1 MGSSRL
7 AAYSFWYGFYGN
19 ILRIKLFNLKIN
31 DMKNRDKILLG
42 ILGAAAAGVAVG
54 LLFYTEEGKKT
65 RKKMK
70 NTANDWADS
79 FGSLVA
85 SGKENLSHFSDKAL
99 KQAKQGFK
107 KAKNKAEDAYAEVAD
122 NLQSKFS

>member
-1 MGSSRL
+1 
-7 AAYSFWYGFYGN
+7 
-19 ILRIKLFNLKIN
+19 
-31 DMKNRDKILLG
+31 MKNRDKILLG

-54 LLFYTEEGKKT
+54 LLFYTDEGKKT

-70 NTANDWADS
+70 NAANDWADS
-79 FGSLVA
+79 FGSLIA

-107 KAKNKAEDAYAEVAD
+107 KIKSKAEDAYSEISDEHKA
-122 NLQSKFS
+122 N

>member
-1 MGSSRL
+1 ML
-7 AAYSFWYGFYGN
+7 FWYGFYSN

-31 DMKNRDKILLG
+31 VMKNRDKILLG

-79 FGSLVA
+79 FGSLMA
-85 SGKENLSHFSDKAL
+85 SGKENLSDFSNKAL
-99 KQAKQGFK
+99 RQAKQGFK
-107 KAKNKAEDAYAEVAD
+107 KAKNKAENAYSDVSD
-122 NLQSKFS
+122 DIQSKFS

>member
-1 MGSSRL
+1 
-7 AAYSFWYGFYGN
+7 
-19 ILRIKLFNLKIN
+19 
-31 DMKNRDKILLG
+31 MKNRDKILLG

-54 LLFYTEEGKKT
+54 LLFYTDEGKKT

-79 FGSLVA
+79 LGSLIA
-85 SGKENLSHFSDKAL
+85 SGKENLSHLSDKAI

-107 KAKNKAEDAYAEVAD
+107 KTKNKAEDAYSDVKDEYNA
-122 NLQSKFS
+122 NFS